1 MIKVQPERVLKE
13 IYLIRIGMPVDNL
26 SVDRNGDI
34 WAAAIPKPFEALS
47 ALANPY
53 NLTFRSTIWR
63 IHKSEPGSGYEVK
76 KMLEDKE
83 AKIVGGATS
92 AEHDVKTGRLFIT
105 GILFSL
111 LKDLF

>member
-1 MIKVQPERVLKE
+1 
-13 IYLIRIGMPVDNL
+13 MPVDNL